1 MNESGGSSP
10 KIKVVDRRR
19 FTEDGAPR
27 ADRPPA
33 TAEPPPP
40 HETQPDVSS
49 KQRDPAPA
57 TSREFVEL
65 VAMLAQQA
73 EFMLLGAEGFEPH
86 PDEARRLIDALG
98 VLEAKTRGNL
108 SPEESKILS
117 DVLFQ
122 LRGLFVQGRP

>member
-1 MNESGGSSP
+1 LVHRTN
-10 KIKVVDRRR
+10 
-19 FTEDGAPR
+19 GAER
-27 ADRPPA
+27 
-33 TAEPPPP
+33 TCVLLE
-40 HETQPDVSS
+40 
-49 KQRDPAPA
+49 
-57 TSREFVEL
+57 
-65 VAMLAQQA
+65 
-73 EFMLLGAEGFEPH
+73 LGAEGFEPH